1 MRESIVEALRNIYTG
16 IVTNNELT
24 RTKIHSF
31 LDDNVYFRFLHDFD
45 QFTRSMDGMKS
56 IRKLSSSELKPFLID
71 EFCEITSGTIPGD
84 AFLELPKMCEERV
97 INSNVVNTYCT
108 MFRSI
113 QDFQGCE
120 EFELFSPIFYLLP
133 KPEELVRYKAFASTY
148 LNVLQTVFRMLQIF
162 AYNSSQV
169 ARAVDGWNLKSDYF
183 TPILPN
189 QSIDECFRAN
199 QLSHAS
205 LVKKS
210 CENLGRLF
218 EEIKSF
224 ICNLFDNEAAFTRY
238 FRIIRSKLFAG
249 IHTTVV
255 KSLESLLD
263 VLHGR
268 HEQAVIVGNINI
280 DGDVIRVVPDSHIV
294 GDFKSFRSCVYSWLN
309 IVLSL
314 EKVLHGNSSRTGFY
328 VREIFHSLKIRQLLK
343 KIDSRLLQ
351 MEADCQYLECNRLER
366 FHSLSRID
374 AMIKHLKIKPNIVDT
389 SYLVPE
395 ILATSA
401 RILRELTALQED
413 LLNFLLS
420 SPQLSIVF
428 LNKCFSRNVGIILR
442 KNADKIDSKLYCLL
456 NICNAQVS
464 NHDSRHDPNNR
475 QLDQAL
481 KEIYLIERFRKCFRL
496 RR

>member
-16 IVTNNELT
+16 IATNNKLT
-24 RTKIHSF
+24 HTSTRIYSF
-31 LDDNVYFRFLHDFD
+31 LDGIVYSSFLHYFD
-45 QFTRSMDGMKS
+45 QFTRLMDGMKS

-71 EFCEITSGTIPGD
+71 VFCETAPATIPGD
-84 AFLELPKMCEERV
+84 TFLALPKMCEERV
-97 INSNVVNTYCT
+97 MNSSVVNIYCT

-120 EFELFSPIFYLLP
+120 EFELFSPIFHLLP
-133 KPEELVRYKAFASTY
+133 KPEELARCKVYASTY
-148 LNVLQTVFRMLQIF
+148 LNVLQTLFRMLQIF

-169 ARAVDGWNLKSDYF
+169 ARAVDGWTSKSDYF
-183 TPILPN
+183 TPILPS

-205 LVKKS
+205 LVKTA

-218 EEIKSF
+218 EGIKSF
-224 ICNLFDNEAAFTRY
+224 VCNLFDNEATFTRY
-238 FRIIRSKLFAG
+238 FRIIRSKLFVG

-263 VLHGR
+263 VLYGR
-268 HEQAVIVGNINI
+268 HKQAVIVGNIDI
-280 DGDVIRVVPDSHIV
+280 DGDIIRVIPDSHIV

-314 EKVLHGNSSRTGFY
+314 GKILHWNSSSTRFC
-328 VREIFHSLKIRQLLK
+328 VREITHSLKIRQLLK

-351 MEADCQYLECNRLER
+351 MEADCQYLKSNRLER
-366 FHSLSRID
+366 FHALSRLD
-374 AMIKHLKIKPNIVDT
+374 VMIKHLNIKENLIDT
-389 SYLVPE
+389 SVPE
-395 ILATSA
+395 VLAASA
-401 RILRELTALQED
+401 RISRELTALQED
-413 LLNFLLS
+413 LLNFLSS
-420 SPQLSIVF
+420 SPRLSFVF
-428 LNKCFSRNVGIILR
+428 LTEFFSRNVGIILR
-442 KNADKIDSKLYCLL
+442 KNADNLDSKLYCLI
-456 NICNAQVS
+456 NICKAQVS
-464 NHDSRHDPNNR
+464 NDPNDR

-481 KEIYLIERFRKCFRL
+481 KEIYLIERFRNSFRP